1 MNLKTQ
7 NIIICG
13 LFASITAVLSQ
24 ISIPLPFTTVPLTMQ
39 IFAVS
44 LTGLILGSKKGLI
57 SILIYLLLGA
67 VLSQI
72 SIPLPFTTVPLT
84 MQIFAVSLTGLILGS
99 KKGLISILIYLLLGS
114 IGLPVFA
121 QMSGGLGILMGPTGG
136 FLLGCPLMAFVVG
149 YVSERSSSKLYIL
162 LSMVLGLSVVYITG
176 TIMFSVVTKS
186 TIQESILACVAVS
199 ERSSSKLY
207 ILLSMVL
214 GLSVVYITGTIMF
227 SVVTKSTI
235 QESILACVAPFVVV
249 DLIKLFLA
257 TSIGISISKRV
268 NIGVKSC

>member
-1 MNLKTQ
+1 
-7 NIIICG
+7 
-13 LFASITAVLSQ
+13 
-24 ISIPLPFTTVPLTMQ
+24 
-39 IFAVS
+39 
-44 LTGLILGSKKGLI
+44 
-57 SILIYLLLGA
+57 
-67 VLSQI
+67 
-72 SIPLPFTTVPLT
+72 
-84 MQIFAVSLTGLILGS
+84 
-99 KKGLISILIYLLLGS
+99 
-114 IGLPVFA
+114 
-121 QMSGGLGILMGPTGG
+121 
-136 FLLGCPLMAFVVG
+136 MAFVVG
-149 YVSERSSSKLYIL
+149 Y
-162 LSMVLGLSVVYITG
+162 
-176 TIMFSVVTKS
+176 
-186 TIQESILACVAVS
+186 VS